1 MGGAVDIIEDVVG
14 GVVDVIGDVVDGV
27 LDVATKVVDAV
38 AENPLLIVVAIAAP
52 ELLGTLAAEAGVVG
66 EVLTV
71 AETAEAVETGTA
83 ILEATGTTTAVA
95 SVETATAATVIEGGA
110 TVAEATQAVTLVN
123 EGATVAE
130 AVTTATSGAV
140 QTSTLTELAST
151 ATETMTNAWQTL
163 STGAQ
168 NVSQIIGETLIP
180 GVDPTLSKVV
190 GQIAVNTATNGG
202 HLDQA
207 LLSTGLS
214 FGTGLLGSEVADVT
228 GSKLAGSVASNVTN
242 QLVRTGDVNLTNL
255 AGGTLGN
262 LVGSE
267 VADETGSK
275 LAGSVASSLTNSTIR
290 GVDPVTGLINVGV
303 NSAVNNGIDSV
314 LGFSKSSGLDDAVT
328 GEDQSGVTKTG
339 SVASGLN
346 AIAEA
351 DANNATPVTGGLT
364 QLAENPSAKIE
375 DITTSTG
382 NATPSARVDDIASGT
397 SVAEPDVA
405 SSNITQPVGG
415 LNQIVPT
422 TADEENQPVAPAPLT
437 QSVEDIGKVV
447 PKTDETKEN
456 VQPSTD
462 KTSTGLPSAQT
473 TVGSAVA
480 GKLTSL
486 LKPQLVSS
494 ATKAIT
500 GSSTAQKKATATQI
514 SASKP
519 SKPPAQVD
527 VSKLMPVTKP
537 VTTKAPNSAPL
548 KVDIS
553 TLSPIKNVTGLTSIL
568 NNAKKL
574 G

>member
-1 MGGAVDIIEDVVG
+1 MGGVVSAIGDAIG
-14 GVVDVIGDVVDGV
+14 GVVDAVGDIAGEI

-38 AENPLLIVVAIAAP
+38 AENPLLIVVAVAAP

-71 AETAEAVETGTA
+71 AETTTAVETGTA

-110 TVAEATQAVTLVN
+110 TVTEATQAVTLVN
-123 EGATVAE
+123 QGATVAD
-130 AVTTATSGAV
+130 AVATATSGAV

-168 NVSQIIGETLIP
+168 NVSQIIGETLMP
-180 GVDPTLSKVV
+180 GVDPTISKVV

-202 HLDQA
+202 HLDEA

-262 LVGSE
+262 LVGSG

-275 LAGSVASSLTNSTIR
+275 FAGSVASSLTNSTVR

-351 DANNATPVTGGLT
+351 DANNATPATGGLT
-364 QLAENPSAKIE
+364 QLAEKPSAKIE

-382 NATPSARVDDIASGT
+382 NATPSASVNDIA
-397 SVAEPDVA
+397 VQA
-405 SSNITQPVGG
+405 PVTTGG
-415 LNQIVPT
+415 LNQLA
-422 TADEENQPVAPAPLT
+422 TADTAADNIVTAQEPPIDAVKAVKPDDVVKPAEDALSGAAAVGATALTNQLTSGAKKVATGALTSALTGAKPAA
-437 QSVEDIGKVV
+437 
-447 PKTDETKEN
+447 
-456 VQPSTD
+456 QPS
-462 KTSTGLPSAQT
+462 Q
-473 TVGSAVA
+473 
-480 GKLTSL
+480 
-486 LKPQLVSS
+486 QQM
-494 ATKAIT
+494 
-500 GSSTAQKKATATQI
+500 TAAQI

-519 SKPPAQVD
+519 NKPPAQVD
-527 VSKLMPVTKP
+527 VSKLTAIAKP
-537 VTTKAPNSAPL
+537 TTTAVKPQFVAAPL
-548 KVDIS
+548 KADVS
-553 TLSPIKNVTGLTSIL
+553 KLTPIKSVTGLTSIL
-568 NNAKKL
+568 NQAKQP